1 MSEES
6 SLFPLGLPDRE
17 QPEFF
22 ARLLWFGQFIE
33 ENCRRNCQFDLNN
46 WPNPVWQ
53 ALARKLFLGLED
65 FSKTKPEPG
74 QVVILQWYNSGILV
88 KTPEQ
93 VLGFDLVPIPRYYC
107 WPDEMGLTGLLA
119 EVIDV
124 LFVTHN
130 HADHFDSELIKEC
143 NRLNRPVF
151 MHPQAVPAHLS
162 EIGKLPDQTSIRIGQ
177 TRVKAHHGRHV
188 WRSLAEEVATS
199 GFEVELAGGF
209 RFVFCGD
216 LDYTVGLTNVTAEP
230 DVLFITWRN
239 PGPAFED
246 GHPEQRGN
254 TVDAVNIAIEQVK
267 PRMIVLEHYAEL
279 DHVYH
284 GFSASYELALQLIR
298 SLPVKTEILF
308 WGDKLALS

>member
-1 MSEES
+1 MPKES
-6 SLFPLGLPDRE
+6 SIFPFDLPDRE

-33 ENCRRNCQFDLNN
+33 ENCRRNCQFDLKN

-53 ALARKLFLGLED
+53 AVAKKLLLGLNS
-65 FSKTKPEPG
+65 FSKTKPAPG
-74 QVVILQWYNSGILV
+74 QVAILQWYNSGILV
-88 KTPEQ
+88 KTSEQ
-93 VLGFDLVPIPRYYC
+93 VLGFDLVPIPRYYS
-107 WPDEMGLTGLLA
+107 WPDEMGLTGILA
-119 EVIDV
+119 EMIDV

-130 HADHFDSELIKEC
+130 HADHFDAELIKEC
-143 NRLNRPVF
+143 NRLKRPVF
-151 MHPQAVPAHLS
+151 MHPQAVSADLS
-162 EIGKLPDQTSIRIGQ
+162 DIGKLPDQASIKIGQ

-199 GFEVELAGGF
+199 AFEVELAGGF

-216 LDYTVGLTNVTAEP
+216 LDYTVGLTNVSAEP
-230 DVLFITWRN
+230 DALFITWRN

-246 GHPEQRGN
+246 GHPEQRG
-254 TVDAVNIAIEQVK
+254 TTIDAVTLAIEQVK
-267 PRMIVLEHYAEL
+267 PRTIILEHYAEL
-279 DHVYH
+279 DHVYK

-308 WGDKLALS
+308 WGDKLTLS